1 MFLFNNVGI
10 VQNSKHLKKYEV
22 IDKEQSRNGNK
33 LEEFALIAMKKQKIA
48 LEIAY
53 REREKIS

>member
-1 MFLFNNVGI
+1 
-10 VQNSKHLKKYEV
+10 
-22 IDKEQSRNGNK
+22 